1 MDKRLPLALT
11 FDDVLLQ
18 PGYVGFSRSEIS
30 TKTFVTKGIELKI
43 PIISSPMDT
52 VTEYRLAIALAQL
65 GGLGF
70 IHRNLSIQDQASQ
83 VTKVKQKG
91 LLVGAAVG
99 SSAGFEKRVSAL
111 VIAGVDV
118 LIVDSAHGF
127 SKQVINTVKTIRKKY
142 KVQLIGGN
150 VATAGGAKALIEAGA
165 DGLRVGM
172 GPGAICSTRVV
183 SGMGVPQI
191 TALLDTTKVAKK
203 YKVPVIADGGI
214 NHSGDITKAIAAG
227 ASTIML
233 GRLLA
238 ATQESAGDIIE
249 LNAKQVPSR
258 FQNIIN
264 GAKTYKFKTY
274 RGMGSKSA
282 MQKGIEISSED
293 EFHGKSYTSDTLIA
307 EGVEGMVPV
316 DGSVA
321 DNVSELV
328 GGLVSGMYYV
338 GSKDIASLQRN
349 SKFVQITDASLRES
363 HPHDLF
369 ITDSGS
375 RFI

>member
-203 YKVPVIADGGI
+203 HKVPVIADGGI